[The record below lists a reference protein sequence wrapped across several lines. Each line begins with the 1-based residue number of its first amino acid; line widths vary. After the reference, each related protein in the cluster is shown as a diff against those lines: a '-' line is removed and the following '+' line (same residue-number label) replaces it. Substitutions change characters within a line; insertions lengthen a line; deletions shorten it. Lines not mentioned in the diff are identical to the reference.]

1 MAMRQI
7 NNVNDRYRVQKPKS
21 LREVP
26 KYLVT
31 LVSTFFTRLF
41 YIFKLVWDTK
51 KSLLFWMVFM
61 AVFNGVMP
69 VIGSLIGAQIM
80 NRLAEAY
87 AASQNGAVFAFSV
100 IAVLLALQFFY
111 TFTNSSI
118 SRVYNLILSISGEQ
132 LSNHVKMMI
141 MRKAKEVDMVSFD
154 SPDFYA
160 RMENANREAG
170 MRPISIM
177 SATFSVLS
185 TIISIVS
192 YVVVLFAVSWWAP
205 IVIVIVSIP
214 TTVIN
219 FVYRKKNVNY
229 QFFRS
234 KNRRQMEY
242 YASTVI
248 DKDLVKEIR
257 MFNLAD
263 TFTEKYRAA
272 FSEYYDGLRK
282 LRIGEAMYG
291 LGAALLTSAVYCL
304 LYIFLARGVY
314 RGAFPV
320 GDFSL
325 YTGAITAISGGVA
338 ALINSTSS
346 IYEGTLFIEN
356 LISFLAEKPS
366 IVPSLPDPRH
376 VERHVGHT
384 IEFQHVFFRYPGSE
398 KDVLKDINCTI
409 HAGETVVIVG
419 YNGAGKTTL
428 VKLLT
433 RLYDPT
439 AGTILL
445 DGHDIREYDVNEL
458 YDMFGMIFQDYG
470 KYAVTVGENIQ
481 FGDLGRNAGDLE
493 IREAAGHSGADV
505 FIDKLPDAYNTP
517 LMRYFEE
524 NGTELSIGQWQKLAI
539 ARAFYTDSDILIL
552 DEPTASLDPMAE
564 QEIFNQFNEL
574 RSDKTSIFIS
584 HRLSSATIA
593 DMIFVMVDGQIVEK
607 GNHREL
613 MALGGDYY
621 TFFTTQ
627 AARYLDSDGDGEKD
641 A

>member
-1 MAMRQI
+1 MAMREV
-7 NNVNDRYRVQKPKS
+7 NNVNDRYRVPKPER
-21 LREVP
+21 LGEVP

-31 LVSTFFTRLF
+31 LISTFLSRLF
-41 YIFKLVWDTK
+41 YIFRLVWETK

-61 AVFNGVMP
+61 ALFNGVMP
-69 VIGSLIGAQIM
+69 VVGSLIGARIL
-80 NRLAEAY
+80 NRLADAY
-87 AASQNGAVFAFSV
+87 AASQDGTAFAFGV
-100 IAVLLALQFFY
+100 IAVLLVLQFFY
-111 TFTNSSI
+111 TFTNNAI
-118 SRVYNLILSISGEQ
+118 SRLYNLVVSISGEQ
-132 LSNHVKMMI
+132 LSNHVKMKI

-170 MRPISIM
+170 MRPIQIM
-177 SATFSVLS
+177 SASFSLLS
-185 TIISIVS
+185 TVISIVS

-205 IVIVIVSIP
+205 ILIVVVSIP
-214 TTVIN
+214 TTIIN
-219 FVYRKKNVNY
+219 FVYRKKNANY
-229 QFFRS
+229 MFFRS

-242 YASTVI
+242 YAGTVI

-263 TFTEKYRAA
+263 TFTDKYRAA
-272 FSEYYDGLRK
+272 FTEYYEGLRK
-282 LRIGEAMYG
+282 LRVAETLYG
-291 LGAALLTSAVYCL
+291 LGAALLSSGVYCL

-314 RGAFPV
+314 HGNFPV

-325 YTGAITAISGGVA
+325 YTGAITAISAGVN
-338 ALINSTSS
+338 ALISGTSS
-346 IYEGTLFIEN
+346 FYEGTLFIEN
-356 LISFLAEKPS
+356 LISFLNEKPG
-366 IVPSLPDPRH
+366 IVPLLSEPRH
-376 VERHVGHT
+376 VQRHVGHT
-384 IEFQHVFFRYPGSE
+384 IEFRNVYFRYPGST
-398 KDVLKDINCTI
+398 KDVLKNINVTI
-409 HAGETVVIVG
+409 RAGETVVIVG
-419 YNGAGKTTL
+419 FNGAGKTTL

-439 AGTILL
+439 SGMILL
-445 DGHDIREYDVNEL
+445 DGHDIREYDVDEL

-470 KYAVTVGENIQ
+470 KYAVTVSENIV
-481 FGDLGRNAGDLE
+481 FGDLGRDAGE
-493 IREAAGHSGADV
+493 AEVKEAAARSGADA
-505 FIDKLPDAYNTP
+505 FIDALPGGYDTP

-574 RSDKTSIFIS
+574 RLDKTSIFIS

-593 DMIFVMVDGQIVEK
+593 DTILVMVNGEIVEK

-613 MALGGDYY
+613 MALGGEYH
-621 TFFTTQ
+621 TLFTTQ
-627 AARYLDSDGDGEKD
+627 AARYLAEDE

>member
-1 MAMRQI
+1 MAMRQV
-7 NNVNDRYRVQKPKS
+7 NNVNDRYRVPKPNRIK
-21 LREVP
+21 EVP
-26 KYLVT
+26 HYLVT
-31 LVSTFFTRLF
+31 LVSTFSTRLF
-41 YIFKLVWDTK
+41 YIFRLVWETK
-51 KSLLFWMVFM
+51 RSLLFWMVFM

-87 AASQNGAVFAFSV
+87 AASQNGTVFAFSV

-132 LSNHVKMMI
+132 LSNHVKMKI
-141 MRKAKEVDMVSFD
+141 MQKAKEVDMVSFD

-160 RMENANREAG
+160 RMENANREAS
-170 MRPISIM
+170 MRPIQIM

-192 YVVVLFAVSWWAP
+192 YVIVLFAVSWWAP

-214 TTVIN
+214 TTIIN

-229 QFFRS
+229 MFFRS

-263 TFTEKYRAA
+263 TFTEKYQEA
-272 FSEYYDGLRK
+272 FSEYYEGLRK
-282 LRIGEAMYG
+282 LRISEAMYG
-291 LGAALLTSAVYCL
+291 LGAALLTSVVYCL

-314 RGAFPV
+314 RGSFPV

-325 YTGAITAISGGVA
+325 YTGAITAISAGVT
-338 ALINSTSS
+338 ALITSTSS

-356 LISFLAEKPS
+356 LISFLNEKPS
-366 IVPSLPDPRH
+366 IVPLLDSPRH
-376 VERHVGHT
+376 VDRHVGHT
-384 IEFQHVFFRYPGSE
+384 IEFRNVFFRYPGSS
-398 KDVLKDINCTI
+398 KDVLKDINVTI
-409 HAGETVVIVG
+409 RAGETVVIVG
-419 YNGAGKTTL
+419 FNGAGKTTL

-439 AGTILL
+439 SGTILL

-470 KYAVTVGENIQ
+470 KYAVTVSENIR
-481 FGDLGRNAGDLE
+481 FGDLGRDAGE
-493 IREAAGHSGADV
+493 PEVREAAAHSGADA
-505 FIDKLPDAYNTP
+505 FIDALPGGYDTP
-517 LMRYFEE
+517 LMRYFED
-524 NGTELSIGQWQKLAI
+524 NGTELSGGQWQKLAI

-574 RSDKTSIFIS
+574 RLDKTSIFIS

-593 DMIFVMVDGQIVEK
+593 DTILVMVDGRIVEK

-613 MALGGDYY
+613 MALGGEYY
-621 TFFTTQ
+621 TLFTTQ
-627 AARYLDSDGDGEKD
+627 AARYIDSDGDGKAD
-641 A
+641 L

>member
-1 MAMRQI
+1 MRQV
-7 NNVNDRYRVQKPKS
+7 NNVNDRYRVKKPESVK
-21 LREVP
+21 EVP
-26 KYLVT
+26 KYLIT
-31 LVSTFFTRLF
+31 LVSTFCTRLF
-41 YIFKLVWDTK
+41 YIFRLVWETK
-51 KSLLFWMVFM
+51 RSLLFLMVFM
-61 AVFNGVMP
+61 ALFNGVMP

-87 AASQNGAVFAFSV
+87 AASQNGTQFAFRM

-111 TFTNSSI
+111 TFVNSSI
-118 SRVYNLILSISGEQ
+118 SRVYSLVLSISGEQ
-132 LSNHVKMMI
+132 LSNHVKMKI
-141 MRKAKEVDMVSFD
+141 MQKAKEVDMVSFD

-170 MRPISIM
+170 MRPLQIM
-177 SATFSVLS
+177 NSTFDVLS
-185 TIISIVS
+185 TLIRIVS
-192 YVVVLFAVSWWAP
+192 YIVVLFAVSWWAP

-229 QFFRS
+229 MFFRS

-242 YASTVI
+242 YAGTVI

-263 TFTEKYRAA
+263 TFTEKYQAA
-272 FSEYYDGLRK
+272 FQEYYDGLRK
-282 LRIGEAMYG
+282 LRIGECLYG
-291 LGAALLTSAVYCL
+291 LLAALLTSVVYCL

-314 RGAFPV
+314 RGNFPV

-325 YTGAITAISGGVA
+325 YTGAITAISAGVTS
-338 ALINSTSS
+338 LITSTSS

-356 LISFLAEKPS
+356 LISFLNEKPS
-366 IVPSLPDPRH
+366 IVPSIPEARH
-376 VERHVGHT
+376 VDRHVGHT
-384 IEFQHVFFRYPGSE
+384 IEFENVYFRYPGSQ
-398 KDVLKDINCTI
+398 KDVLKNINVKI
-409 HAGETVVIVG
+409 RAGETVVIVG
-419 YNGAGKTTL
+419 FNGAGKTTF

-439 AGTILL
+439 AGRILL
-445 DGHDIREYDVNEL
+445 DGHDIREYDVSEL

-470 KYAVTVGENIQ
+470 KYAVSVSENIT
-481 FGDLGRNAGDLE
+481 FGDLGRDAGE
-493 IREAAGHSGADV
+493 AEVREAAAHSGADV
-505 FIDKLPDAYNTP
+505 FIDALPDGYDTP

-574 RSDKTSIFIS
+574 RADKTSIFIS

-593 DMIFVMVDGQIVEK
+593 DTILVMVNGEIVEK
-607 GNHREL
+607 GSHREL
-613 MALGGDYY
+613 MALGGEYY
-621 TFFTTQ
+621 TLFSTQ
-627 AARYLDSDGDGEKD
+627 AARYIDSDGDGQAD

>member
-1 MAMRQI
+1 MAMREV
-7 NNVNDRYRVQKPKS
+7 NNVNDRYRVPKPKTIG
-21 LREVP
+21 EVP

-31 LVSTFFTRLF
+31 LISTFLSRLF
-41 YIFKLVWDTK
+41 YIFQLVWETK

-61 AVFNGVMP
+61 ALFNGVMP
-69 VIGSLIGAQIM
+69 VLGSLIGAQIL
-80 NRLAEAY
+80 NRLADAY
-87 AASQNGAVFAFSV
+87 AASQDGTAFAFGV
-100 IAVLLALQFFY
+100 IAVLLVLQFFY
-111 TFTNSSI
+111 TFSNNAI
-118 SRVYNLILSISGEQ
+118 SRLYNLVVSISGEQ
-132 LSNHVKMMI
+132 LSNHVKMKI

-170 MRPISIM
+170 MRPIQIM
-177 SATFSVLS
+177 SVSFSLLS
-185 TIISIVS
+185 TLISIVS

-205 IVIVIVSIP
+205 ILIVLVSIP
-214 TTVIN
+214 TTIIN
-219 FVYRKKNVNY
+219 FVYRKKNANY
-229 QFFRS
+229 MFFRS

-242 YASTVI
+242 YAGTVI

-272 FSEYYDGLRK
+272 FTEYYEGLRK
-282 LRIGEAMYG
+282 LRVAETLYG
-291 LGAALLTSAVYCL
+291 LGAALLSSGVYCL

-314 RGAFPV
+314 RGSFPV

-325 YTGAITAISGGVA
+325 YTGAITAISGGVN
-338 ALINSTSS
+338 ALISGTST

-356 LISFLAEKPS
+356 LISFLNEKPS
-366 IVPSLPDPRH
+366 IVPTLPEPRH
-376 VERHVGHT
+376 VARHTGHT
-384 IEFQHVFFRYPGSE
+384 VEFRNVCFRYPGST
-398 KDVLKDINCTI
+398 KDVLNNINVTI
-409 HAGETVVIVG
+409 RAGETVVIVG
-419 YNGAGKTTL
+419 FNGAGKTTL

-439 AGTILL
+439 SGTILL
-445 DGHDIREYDVNEL
+445 DGHDIREYDVDEL

-470 KYAVTVGENIQ
+470 KYAVSVSENIV
-481 FGDLGRNAGDLE
+481 FGDLGRDAGKNE
-493 IREAAGHSGADV
+493 VEEAARRSGADA
-505 FIDKLPDAYNTP
+505 FIEALPGRYDTP

-574 RSDKTSIFIS
+574 RRDKTSIFIS

-593 DMIFVMVDGQIVEK
+593 DTILVMVNGEIVEK

-613 MALGGDYY
+613 MALGGEYY
-621 TFFTTQ
+621 TLFTTQ
-627 AARYLDSDGDGEKD
+627 AARYIEDSE